1 MLNLYLAFIILCFVI
16 QILVWIITG
25 FSNKKTLTKKGG
37 WTLRITAI
45 IILVVLIGFQEDI
58 FRIVPVLHIQLW
70 PTNISSGLVADLVT
84 FIGLLVMLW
93 ARKTLGRNWSGNIVL
108 KENHELITAGPYA
121 YVRHPI
127 YTGLTLMILGVAIYN
142 GNILWLAFTAIFFC
156 GAYYKA
162 RKEEILLIS
171 HFGQIYLD
179 YKARVRALIPF
190 VF

>member
-1 MLNLYLAFIILCFVI
+1 MLNLYLVFIILCFII

-25 FSNKKTLTKKGG
+25 FSNKKTVTKKGG

-171 HFGQIYLD
+171 HFGQTYLD
-179 YKARVRALIPF
+179 YKTRVKALIPF